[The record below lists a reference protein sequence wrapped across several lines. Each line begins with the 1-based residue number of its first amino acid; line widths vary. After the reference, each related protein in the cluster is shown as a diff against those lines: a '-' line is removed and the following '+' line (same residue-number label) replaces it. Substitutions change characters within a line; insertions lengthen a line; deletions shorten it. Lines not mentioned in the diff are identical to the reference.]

1 MTIYILNLKNEKP
14 RYPFDFKV
22 DRTTPLGSPFY
33 LKTEKDRDLICDRYE
48 EYFPTLI
55 QKKEAKEYFDKIIQS
70 YKQNGRVRLFCW
82 CVPKRCHAFTI
93 KREIIKG
100 VNRC

>member
-1 MTIYILNLKNEKP
+1 MTIYILNLKKERP

-22 DRTTPLGSPFY
+22 DRTTPLGNPFFM
-33 LKTEKDRDLICDRYE
+33 KSEKERDLVCDEYE
-48 EYFPTLI
+48 KYFSAFI
-55 QKKEAKEYFDKIIQS
+55 QKQEVKEYFDEIVKS

-93 KREIIKG
+93 KQEIIKEI
-100 VNRC
+100 NR